1 MTDHPHGAGSQEP
14 DGRQDGRPVLGASKA
29 HESAR
34 KVCPGCGELFTPTR
48 SNKKACRPSCRARAS
63 DRKLGKMP
71 KLPWDM
77 PDTKLTYCARVA
89 AYFKA
94 HPGQWVDG
102 RVLATIGGA
111 YAWRTRVSECR
122 TQLGMVVKNR
132 ERKVDGYTVSEYRLE
147 LPAETQAA
155 VGQAEAVV

>member
-1 MTDHPHGAGSQEP
+1 MTDHPHGTGSQEP
-14 DGRQDGRPVLGASKA
+14 GVRQDGHVALGPYKA

-34 KVCPGCGELFTPTR
+34 KTCPGCGGLFTPTR
-48 SNKKACRPSCRARAS
+48 KGQRACRPSCRARAS
-63 DRKLGKMP
+63 DRKYGRMP
-71 KLPWDM
+71 QLPWDV
-77 PDTKLTYCARVA
+77 PDTKVTYCARVA

-94 HPGQWVDG
+94 HSGQWVDG

-122 TQLGMVVKNR
+122 TQLGMVVLNR
-132 ERKVDGYTVSEYRLE
+132 ERKVDGYTVSEYRYE

-155 VGQAEAVV
+155 LGEAEAVV